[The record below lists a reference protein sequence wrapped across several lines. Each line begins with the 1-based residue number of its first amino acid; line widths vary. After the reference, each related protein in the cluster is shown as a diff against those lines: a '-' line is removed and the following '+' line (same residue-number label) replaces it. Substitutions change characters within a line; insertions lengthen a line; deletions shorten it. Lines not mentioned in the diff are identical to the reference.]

1 MRLRGFG
8 NWPRAA
14 QLLVAERVLSPAPG
28 CNSAPP
34 GLAHPRGC
42 SGPGSVLG
50 CICPELWGCGGSCQG
65 RNLTP
70 PPGASPPP
78 HSQSSNSGEKRR
90 CTAPLEFISILILG
104 PRFQW
109 IIKSLFNYKQ
119 NICAFSPSELRRAW
133 RGVRSSRLCRN
144 GWPGVSLQFLF
155 PAHLNQDGLPAG
167 AKRKWP
173 PPLSPLKG
181 VSVCPGHPPA
191 QSPDKP
197 LPALPL
203 VLLDA
208 GSCSDTHPSRQP
220 ASAPTPEPA
229 RKGARRVSAKT
240 RKRNHSE
247 VQAAERRPQ

>member
-1 MRLRGFG
+1 MLWAWECPGLHL
-8 NWPRAA
+8 PRALGLRW
-14 QLLVAERVLSPAPG
+14 QL
-28 CNSAPP
+28 
-34 GLAHPRGC
+34 PRKKPHA
-42 SGPGSVLG
+42 SSWSLP
-50 CICPELWGCGGSCQG
+50 
-65 RNLTP
+65 
-70 PPGASPPP
+70 ASPP
-78 HSQSSNSGEKRR
+78 QSSNSGEKRR

-133 RGVRSSRLCRN
+133 RGVGSSRLCRN

-208 GSCSDTHPSRQP
+208 GSCSDTYPSRQP